1 MARPKSATHDIKR
14 DAILDIAAQC
24 FADRSYPAASMNEI
38 ATACGTSKARLYHYY
53 DSKEAILFDL
63 MDRYTQRLLSLI
75 ALTDATAQRR
85 NLDDRA
91 ALHELIRAFLQ
102 EYESSA
108 TRHVAGVRVELGT
121 RTIFNLLGPLS
132 NPAGVKRQLVG
143 VYARKWVAPLAET
156 LGRLGSIRAWV
167 VHGADGLDEITTT
180 GATHVAEFKDGKVHE
195 FDITP
200 ADAGLPQA
208 KPQDLKGGTPA
219 ENAATMQA
227 LLKGANGPIRDVVLF
242 NAAAVLVI
250 ADAAPDLKAGVVQA
264 ALAIDSGKAAAALA
278 ALVDI
283 SNRSGA

>member
-108 TRHVAGVRVELGT
+108 TRHVALLNDTQFLSDVPDELWG
-121 RTIFNLLGPLS
+121 S
-132 NPAGVKRQLVG
+132 PAISPRELILNRQ
-143 VYARKWVAPLAET
+143 
-156 LGRLGSIRAWV
+156 
-167 VHGADGLDEITTT
+167 
-180 GATHVAEFKDGKVHE
+180 
-195 FDITP
+195 
-200 ADAGLPQA
+200 
-208 KPQDLKGGTPA
+208 
-219 ENAATMQA
+219 
-227 LLKGANGPIRDVVLF
+227 RDVV
-242 NAAAVLVI
+242 AAVTRALRRAYPDRLNANNQTAITMMLFGMINWTFTWLRPGGPISYVAFADEVI
-250 ADAAPDLKAGVVQA
+250 ALLEKG
-264 ALAIDSGKAAAALA
+264 L
-278 ALVDI
+278 
-283 SNRSGA
+283 N

>member
-85 NLDDRA
+85 NFDDRA

-108 TRHVAGVRVELGT
+108 TRHVA
-121 RTIFNLLGPLS
+121 LLNDTQFLS
-132 NPAGVKRQLVG
+132 DIPD
-143 VYARKWVAPLAET
+143 EH
-156 LGRLGSIRAWV
+156 LGS
-167 VHGADGLDEITTT
+167 
-180 GATHVAEFKDGKVHE
+180 
-195 FDITP
+195 P
-200 ADAGLPQA
+200 AISPRELILNRQ
-208 KPQDLKGGTPA
+208 
-219 ENAATMQA
+219 
-227 LLKGANGPIRDVVLF
+227 RDVV
-242 NAAAVLVI
+242 AAVTRALRRAYPDRLNANNQTAITMMLFGMINWTFTWLRPGGPISYVAFADEVI
-250 ADAAPDLKAGVVQA
+250 ALLEKG
-264 ALAIDSGKAAAALA
+264 L
-278 ALVDI
+278 
-283 SNRSGA
+283 N

>member
-38 ATACGTSKARLYHYY
+38 ATACGTSKARLYHNY

-108 TRHVAGVRVELGT
+108 TRHVA
-121 RTIFNLLGPLS
+121 LLNDTQFLS
-132 NPAGVKRQLVG
+132 DVPD
-143 VYARKWVAPLAET
+143 EH
-156 LGRLGSIRAWV
+156 LGSPGISPRE
-167 VHGADGLDEITTT
+167 LI
-180 GATHVAEFKDGKVHE
+180 
-195 FDITP
+195 
-200 ADAGLPQA
+200 LNRQ
-208 KPQDLKGGTPA
+208 
-219 ENAATMQA
+219 
-227 LLKGANGPIRDVVLF
+227 RDVV
-242 NAAAVLVI
+242 AAVTRALRRAYPDRLNASNQTAITMMLFGMINWTFTWLRPGGPISYVAFADEVI
-250 ADAAPDLKAGVVQA
+250 ALLEKG
-264 ALAIDSGKAAAALA
+264 L
-278 ALVDI
+278 
-283 SNRSGA
+283 N